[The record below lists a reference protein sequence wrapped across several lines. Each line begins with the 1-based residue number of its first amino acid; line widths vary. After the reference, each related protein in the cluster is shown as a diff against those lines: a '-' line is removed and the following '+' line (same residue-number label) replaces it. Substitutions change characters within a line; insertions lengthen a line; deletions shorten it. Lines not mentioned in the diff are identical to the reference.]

1 MQEENE
7 QPAESTIPEM
17 VNNVREGKMD
27 RRKLIK
33 TLTLMGI
40 SATGAGAIAAVAAR
54 QITANFT
61 SHPNGDN
68 NGQQHLQQH
77 EQHLAHQ
84 STGNVQQFHHDYP
97 QDAIFQHTLYPPP
110 FVVP

>member
-40 SATGAGAIAAVAAR
+40 SATGAGAIAPVSAR
-54 QITANFT
+54 QITSNFT

-68 NGQQHLQQH
+68 NGPQHLQH
-77 EQHLAHQ
+77 HDQHLANQ
-84 STGNVQQFHHDYP
+84 SVGKRQHLQHDYHE
-97 QDAIFQHTLYPPP
+97 DAIG
-110 FVVP
+110 